1 MLGALATTVL
11 NLTDTA
17 FMARV
22 GQVELAA
29 MAIASIFHFLLYMI
43 GFALATGAQILIARR
58 AGEDNRKEIGA
69 LFNHSFIL
77 LLGLGI
83 ITFFISLFLSPEILN
98 LIIRSDG
105 VAQSSIDYVQI
116 RSFGLLI
123 GITGL
128 VFRSFFVGIGRTN
141 IITTAAVVMMIVNI
155 VLDFFLVL
163 GYGGITPMGIK
174 GAAWAT
180 VIAEVLS
187 VIVIS
192 IYPFLKVKYKVYHL
206 FKFDAFSSDKYK
218 SILKISSPLIFQNAI
233 SMTSWFIFF
242 VLIEKMGERELAIS
256 NIARA
261 VYMVLMTPIWGFASA
276 ANSMVSNIIG
286 QGKINEVKSLV
297 IKIMLLCLTTTS
309 LLVLVDYISGPF
321 LLQLTSSDSKLVE
334 DTLGVY
340 HVIMFAMVI
349 FSVSVIL
356 LSAVSGTGNT
366 MAALVIEIINISIYL
381 LYVYLCTI
389 FSAKIEVAWL
399 AEIIYWTFMGLFSLI
414 YFKYYNW
421 KSVNL

>member
-1 MLGALATTVL
+1 M
-11 NLTDTA
+11 
-17 FMARV
+17 
-22 GQVELAA
+22 
-29 MAIASIFHFLLYMI
+29 
-43 GFALATGAQILIARR
+43 
-58 AGEDNRKEIGA
+58 
-69 LFNHSFIL
+69 
-77 LLGLGI
+77 
-83 ITFFISLFLSPEILN
+83 FLSPPILS

-105 VAQSSIDYVQI
+105 VAQASTDYVQI
-116 RSFGLLI
+116 RSIGLLI

-141 IITTAAVVMMIVNI
+141 ILTAAAIAMMVINI
-155 VLDFFLVL
+155 MLDFFLVF
-163 GYGGITPMGIK
+163 GYGGFTPMGIK

-192 IYPFLKVKYKVYHL
+192 IYPFIKAKYQIYQL
-206 FKFDAFSSDKYK
+206 FKFRTFQTAKYR
-218 SILKISSPLIFQNAI
+218 SILSISSPIIFQNTI

-242 VLIEKMGERELAIS
+242 VLIEKIGERELAIS

-286 QGKINEVKSLV
+286 QGKIDEVKSLV
-297 IKIMLLCLTTTS
+297 IKITILCLTTTS
-309 LLVLVDYISGPF
+309 FLVLVDYISGPF
-321 LLQLTSSDSKLVE
+321 LLQLTSSDTRLVE
-334 DTLGVY
+334 DTMGVY
-340 HVIMFAMVI
+340 HVIIFAMVI
-349 FSVSVIL
+349 FSISVIL

-366 MAALVIEIINISIYL
+366 MAALVIELINISIYL

-389 FSAKIEVAWL
+389 FSAKIEIAWL
-399 AEIIYWTFMGLFSLI
+399 AEIIYWTFMGIFSLL

-421 KSVNL
+421 KRVKI